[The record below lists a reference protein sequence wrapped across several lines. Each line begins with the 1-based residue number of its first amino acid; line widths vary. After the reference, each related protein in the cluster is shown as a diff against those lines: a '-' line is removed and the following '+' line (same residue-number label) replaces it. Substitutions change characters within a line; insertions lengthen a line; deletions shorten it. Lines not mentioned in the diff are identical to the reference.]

1 MSSAESLIKGPR
13 LKINSLKLKSIAI
26 TNINTDE
33 PAALLC
39 AAGQGLFL
47 RLGGGT
53 LQPGWGAGWQE
64 GATGSF
70 AQLHLATWLS
80 PPT

>member
-47 RLGGGT
+47 RLGGGGPYS
-53 LQPGWGAGWQE
+53 LAGEQ
-64 GATGSF
+64 GGRKGP
-70 AQLHLATWLS
+70 LAVLPSYT
-80 PPT
+80 